1 MYSLQKLTYLYQDL
15 EPYIDTHTVA
25 LHFNKHTK
33 KYLNNLNQLLKD
45 NDFDF
50 SISLEHLAKNIYH
63 YHFKKQEDIIFNL
76 GGVLNHELYFQCM
89 AKQKKEP
96 DGFLRK
102 DLIEK
107 YGSIKDFIQEF
118 IQTSL
123 TLKGSGYT
131 FLEVDQIGNLKVQNY
146 INQDSPLF
154 IQSIPLFTVDL
165 WEHAYYLNV
174 ENEKER
180 YLNNFFEIADFTY
193 ANILYE
199 KLKMT
204 NEVIH

>member
-1 MYSLQKLTYLYQDL
+1 MK
-15 EPYIDTHTVA
+15 I
-25 LHFNKHTK
+25 K
-33 KYLNNLNQLLKD
+33 K
-45 NDFDF
+45 
-50 SISLEHLAKNIYH
+50 
-63 YHFKKQEDIIFNL
+63 
-76 GGVLNHELYFQCM
+76 
-89 AKQKKEP
+89 
-96 DGFLRK
+96 
-102 DLIEK
+102 
-107 YGSIKDFIQEF
+107 
-118 IQTSL
+118 
-123 TLKGSGYT
+123 
-131 FLEVDQIGNLKVQNY
+131 Y

-193 ANILYE
+193 ANALYE

>member
-1 MYSLQKLTYLYQDL
+1 M
-15 EPYIDTHTVA
+15 
-25 LHFNKHTK
+25 NR
-33 KYLNNLNQLLKD
+33 LLKD